1 MKQKKNL
8 IILLGGPERNMK
20 ERINYSFRNFPVNDS
35 DIIFTGFE
43 EEFSFF
49 KDYVGNRFSEV
60 KGVLFVHSHD
70 TWTNVKNT
78 QAIWKEYE
86 NIYCATE
93 KWHGKRTLKLF
104 HFLGRKEGIKIKD
117 TKGKEASN
125 AKLLCTLYSTRI
137 SAWGMSIIARILRLL
152 KK

>member
-35 DIIFTGFE
+35 DIVFTGFE

-49 KDYVGNRFSEV
+49 KDFVGNRFPEV
-60 KGVLFVHSHD
+60 KEVSFVHSHD

-78 QAIWKEYE
+78 QVFWEEYE
-86 NIYCATE
+86 SIYCATE

-104 HFLGRKEGIKIKD
+104 HLLGRKKGLKIED
-117 TKGKEASN
+117 TKGEEASN
-125 AKLLCTLYSTRI
+125 AQLLCILYSTRI
-137 SAWGMSIIARILRLL
+137 SAMIMSVIARILRLL

>member
-1 MKQKKNL
+1 MKKKNL

-20 ERINYSFRNFPVNDS
+20 ERIKYSFTNFPVNDS

-49 KDYVGNRFSEV
+49 KEFMKIHFPQV
-60 KGVLFVHSHD
+60 KEFHFVHSHD
-70 TWTNVKNT
+70 TWTNAKNT
-78 QAIWKEYE
+78 RVFWEEYE

-104 HFLGRKEGIKIKD
+104 RILGRKEEVKMHSTG
-117 TKGKEASN
+117 GKEASN
-125 AKLLCTLYSTRI
+125 AKLLYTLYSSRL
-137 SAWGMSIIARILRLL
+137 SAMIMSVIARILRLL

>member
-49 KDYVGNRFSEV
+49 KDFVGNRFPEV
-60 KGVLFVHSHD
+60 KEVSFVHSHD

-78 QAIWKEYE
+78 RVFWEEYE

-93 KWHGKRTLKLF
+93 FFHSIRTLNLF
-104 HFLGRKEGIKIKD
+104 QMLGREDVEMYYTG
-117 TKGKEASN
+117 GKEASN

-137 SAWGMSIIARILRLL
+137 SAMIMSVIARILRLL
-152 KK
+152 RK

>member
-49 KDYVGNRFSEV
+49 KDFVGNRFPEV
-60 KGVLFVHSHD
+60 KEVSFVHSHD

-78 QAIWKEYE
+78 QAIWQKYE
-86 NIYCATE
+86 KIYCSTE
-93 KWHGKRTLKLF
+93 KWHSKRTLKLF
-104 HFLGRKEGIKIKD
+104 QMLGREDVEMHYTG
-117 TKGKEASN
+117 GEEAAN
-125 AKLLCTLYSTRI
+125 AKLLCLLYSTRI

>member
-20 ERINYSFRNFPVNDS
+20 ERIIYSFTNFPVNEADVL
-35 DIIFTGFE
+35 FTGFE

-49 KDYVGNRFSEV
+49 KEFMKMHFPQV
-60 KGVLFVHSHD
+60 KEFHFVHSHD

-78 QAIWKEYE
+78 RVFWEEYE

-93 KWHGKRTLKLF
+93 FFHGIRTMKLF
-104 HFLGRKEGIKIKD
+104 QILGREDGVEIED
-117 TKGKEASN
+117 TKGEEAAN
-125 AKLLCTLYSTRI
+125 ARLLCILYSNRP
-137 SAWGMSIIARILRLL
+137 SAIFMSVIARILRLL

>member
-49 KDYVGNRFSEV
+49 KEFMKMHFPQV
-60 KGVLFVHSHD
+60 KEFHFVHSHD

-104 HFLGRKEGIKIKD
+104 HLLGRKNENEIED
-117 TKGKEASN
+117 TKGEEASN
-125 AKLLCTLYSTRI
+125 AQFLCILYSTRI
-137 SAWGMSIIARILRLL
+137 SAMIMSVIARILRLL

>member
-49 KDYVGNRFSEV
+49 KDFVGNRFPEV
-60 KGVLFVHSHD
+60 KEVSFVHSHD

-78 QAIWKEYE
+78 QVFWEEYKS
-86 NIYCATE
+86 IYCATE
-93 KWHGKRTLKLF
+93 FFHSIRTINLF
-104 HFLGRKEGIKIKD
+104 QILGREDGIEMHY
-117 TKGKEASN
+117 TGGKEASN
-125 AKLLCTLYSTRI
+125 ARLLYILYSTRI
-137 SAWGMSIIARILRLL
+137 SAWGMSVIAKILRLL

>member
-35 DIIFTGFE
+35 DIVFTGFE

-49 KDYVGNRFSEV
+49 KDFVGNRFPEV
-60 KGVLFVHSHD
+60 KEVSFVHSHD
-70 TWTNVKNT
+70 TWTNIKNT
-78 QAIWKEYE
+78 QAIWQKYE
-86 NIYCATE
+86 SIYCATE

-104 HFLGRKEGIKIKD
+104 HLLGRKKGIEMHY
-117 TKGKEASN
+117 TLEREASN
-125 AKLLCTLYSTRI
+125 ARLLCVLYSTRP
-137 SAWGMSIIARILRLL
+137 SARFMSVIARILRLL

>member
-1 MKQKKNL
+1 MKKKNL

-20 ERINYSFRNFPVNDS
+20 ERIKYSFTNFPVNEADVL
-35 DIIFTGFE
+35 FTGFE
-43 EEFSFF
+43 EEFLFF
-49 KDYVGNRFSEV
+49 KEFMKMHFPQV
-60 KGVLFVHSHD
+60 KEFHFVHSHD
-70 TWTNVKNT
+70 TYSNVKNT
-78 QAIWKEYE
+78 QVFWEEYKS
-86 NIYCATE
+86 IYCATE

-104 HFLGRKEGIKIKD
+104 HLLGRKEGIKIKD

-137 SAWGMSIIARILRLL
+137 SAWGMSVIARILRLL